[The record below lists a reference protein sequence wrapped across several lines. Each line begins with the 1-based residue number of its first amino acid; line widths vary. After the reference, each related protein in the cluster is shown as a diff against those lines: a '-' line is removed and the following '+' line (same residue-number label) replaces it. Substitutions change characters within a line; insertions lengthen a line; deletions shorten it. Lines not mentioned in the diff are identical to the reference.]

1 MCVLISPPLLLPSLS
16 LSSYYV
22 YSVCLCATCIA
33 KCFSVN
39 FLLLLV
45 YPLSYIHS
53 LSDLSTITHYVSTGH
68 MIADPTV
75 HYSCYYY
82 YYLVI
87 IPVIFIIIIVI
98 MICYS
103 FFIISN
109 LCICNKLLLIKC
121 LQYPLRWLL
130 CLTLPSP
137 PSLFLLPPLSLLPL
151 SLSAL
156 SLWIT
161 VQIFHLTSVKMMA
174 MGYNAMQNFY
184 GI

>member
-1 MCVLISPPLLLPSLS
+1 M
-16 LSSYYV
+16 

-137 PSLFLLPPLSLLPL
+137 PL
-151 SLSAL
+151 SLSPSSTL
-156 SLWIT
+156 SSSSLP
-161 VQIFHLTSVKMMA
+161 FRSLLMNNSA
-174 MGYNAMQNFY
+174 NFSFDKCEND
-184 GI
+184 